1 MLTKNNLL
9 VGLTKKTKF
18 YNKPFLKGICLKTWK
33 MKPKKPNSANRNVIK
48 VKLNNGKAITAF
60 IPGEGSTNLFQ
71 HSVVLVKRGKV
82 KDLPG
87 IKFKVIRNKF
97 DCCKVLRKSSFSK

>member
-1 MLTKNNLL
+1 
-9 VGLTKKTKF
+9 
-18 YNKPFLKGICLKTWK
+18 

-48 VKLNNGKAITAF
+48 IKLSNQILINAF
-60 IPGEGSTNLFQ
+60 VPGEGAHGLFQ
-71 HSVVLVKRGKV
+71 HSVVLVKHGKV

-97 DCCKVLRKSSFSK
+97 DCLSVDRASSRSKYGNPKNKR